1 MIREFKGNIKKDS
14 RVCKPNY
21 YFDNGQ
27 GCGTIWFIS
36 RKQAE
41 KFLEKHGMIGGRD
54 SGLCNKCAC
63 SYSYGTEEYK
73 KYPEYACT
81 KWKIK
86 KIEEL

>member
-41 KFLEKHGMIGGRD
+41 KFLEKHGK
-54 SGLCNKCAC
+54 GL
-63 SYSYGTEEYK
+63 
-73 KYPEYACT
+73 
-81 KWKIK
+81 WIMQ
-86 KIEEL
+86 